1 MLLEQF
7 KRAGGADDDL
17 VEDALLLSEEYPENR
32 RVQYTAAEI
41 GSSLTYDKAK
51 HYERT
56 AKAIL
61 RWKELYEK
69 ETKLT
74 EEERIVL
81 TKQTARK
88 LLKIYQE
95 EEAAKLLEE
104 LSF

>member
-1 MLLEQF
+1 M
-7 KRAGGADDDL
+7 
-17 VEDALLLSEEYPENR
+17 
-32 RVQYTAAEI
+32 
-41 GSSLTYDKAK
+41 
-51 HYERT
+51 
-56 AKAIL
+56 

-88 LLKIYQE
+88 LLKVYQQ